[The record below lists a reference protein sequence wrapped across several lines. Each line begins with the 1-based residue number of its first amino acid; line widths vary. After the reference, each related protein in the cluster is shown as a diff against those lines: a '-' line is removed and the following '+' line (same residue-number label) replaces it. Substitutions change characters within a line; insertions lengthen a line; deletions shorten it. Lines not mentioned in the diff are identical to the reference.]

1 MKVKILTE
9 GGGNMGLGHLSR
21 CSALYTEIL
30 KRNVMVEFI
39 VYGNIGE
46 VDFLKGIPITNIN
59 WMDKKYLMES
69 ISAEEYV
76 IVDSYKAELKIYQH
90 ISKLAQ
96 RVLYIDD
103 IGRLDYPQGIILNP
117 SLDISAIPYK
127 DMCKDRVLYGPEY
140 VILREAFR
148 GKSKEKLDLE
158 LQRILVIM
166 GGTDAKNIIPL
177 IVNNICKNNEKIHFD
192 IICGVKPKIEMLS
205 SIENISVYENIDAFQ
220 IADLMIEADLVITAA
235 GQTVY
240 ELLAMQVPFIP
251 IEIIDNQ
258 KNNIAALLKYNS
270 EQLVIHF
277 DEINFVEN
285 LKNAIKRFEA
295 IEYREKNILKY
306 INLVDGEGVRRIGDV
321 LLDEMRIEEIS
332 IRHAK
337 REDMVFIFNLS
348 NQDYVRQ
355 YSINK
360 DKISWE
366 IHVDWFNETLEDA
379 NTVFYVLT
387 DRTKRL
393 HGQIRYKITGAS
405 GTVSISLSETLRGR
419 GFAKK
424 MLKKSIEKVFD
435 EKKG

>member
-39 VYGNIGE
+39 VYGNVGE
-46 VDFLKGIPITNIN
+46 VDFLKGISITNIN
-59 WMDKKYLMES
+59 WMDKKYLVES
-69 ISAEEYV
+69 ISAEDYV
-76 IVDSYKAELKIYQH
+76 IVDSYKAELKLYQY
-90 ISKLAQ
+90 IARLSK

-103 IGRLDYPQGIILNP
+103 IGRLDYPEGIILNP

-148 GKSKEKLDLE
+148 RKSKEKLDLE

-177 IVNNICKNNEKIHFD
+177 IVNNICKNNEKLHFD
-192 IICGVKPKIEMLS
+192 IICGVKPKVEMLS
-205 SIENISVYENIDAFQ
+205 DIENISVYENINAFQ

-258 KNNIAALLKYNS
+258 KNNIAALLNYNS

-277 DEINFVEN
+277 DEINFIEN
-285 LKNAIKRFEA
+285 LRKAIVAHRSFT
-295 IEYREKNILKY
+295 YRTSQRARY
-306 INLVDGEGVRRIGDV
+306 GDLVDGKGVERIV
-321 LLDEMRIEEIS
+321 NILLDSM
-332 IRHAK
+332 
-337 REDMVFIFNLS
+337 
-348 NQDYVRQ
+348 
-355 YSINK
+355 
-360 DKISWE
+360 
-366 IHVDWFNETLEDA
+366 
-379 NTVFYVLT
+379 
-387 DRTKRL
+387 
-393 HGQIRYKITGAS
+393 
-405 GTVSISLSETLRGR
+405 
-419 GFAKK
+419 
-424 MLKKSIEKVFD
+424 
-435 EKKG
+435 